1 MIDTNL
7 RVLPIF
13 CTPVCYDKYELDLF
27 EIELIKREPLLDG
40 APFDGL
46 SSVNRNILLK
56 YPSLLE
62 IVNTHIKNSL
72 YDKIG
77 LNIVDDIGYK
87 IVSSWVNKHPPKHST
102 HQHTH
107 PNSMFTGVLYI
118 DVPDDSGTISFT
130 IPMSVPTWITGTIQP
145 KVKTYSLYNSR
156 LWNFPCP
163 TGVCIL
169 FPSHL
174 EHSVSENKSDQDRYT
189 IAFNIMLEGNIGDDE
204 EVGEVLNIKVL

>member
-13 CTPVCYDKYELDLF
+13 CTPVCYDKFELDLF
-27 EIELIKREPLLDG
+27 EIELIKREPFCDG

-62 IVNTHIKNSL
+62 VVNIHIKNSL

-87 IVSSWVNKHPPKHST
+87 IVSSWVNKHPPKHSGNR
-102 HQHTH
+102 HAHL
-107 PNSMFTGVLYI
+107 NSMFTGVLYI
-118 DVPDDSGTISFT
+118 DIPDNSGEISFGL
-130 IPMSVPTWITGTIQP
+130 PMAQPSWITGTINP
-145 KVKTYSLYNSR
+145 KVNDYNIYNSKVWT
-156 LWNFPCP
+156 LP
-163 TGVCIL
+163 TNTGMCIF

-174 EHSVSENKSDQDRYT
+174 EHWVSVNDSDYDRYT
-189 IAFNIMLEGNIGDDE
+189 IAFNVMLEGKLFGEHD
-204 EVGEVLNIKVL
+204 EVLNIKVS